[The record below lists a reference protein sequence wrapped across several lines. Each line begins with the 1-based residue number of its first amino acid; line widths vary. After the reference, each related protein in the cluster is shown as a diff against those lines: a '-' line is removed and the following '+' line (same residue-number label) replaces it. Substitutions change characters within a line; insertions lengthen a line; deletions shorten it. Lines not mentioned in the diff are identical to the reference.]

1 MLEIGRE
8 IVMAIQKKS
17 LNSSLKGSKKAKSAA
32 GRAAKTKG
40 SVRAAKHVSMKKGLP
55 VYELPAVQ

>member
-1 MLEIGRE
+1 
-8 IVMAIQKKS
+8 MAIQKKS